1 MTRVGILGGSF
12 DPPHNAHLA
21 MARVALQRIP
31 LDTVLFMAAPRPPHK
46 KPTEL
51 TSYAMRLRMIELAV
65 EGQDGLQVSRMEE
78 ARSGRSYT
86 IELLEHYRREHD
98 DDLFLILGADSVR
111 DLPDWKSPA
120 SILNIATLVVFPRA
134 GCSPVVPVE
143 GEAAVVLFEEP
154 LIDISSSGI
163 RERVRDGKPIDSL
176 VPKAVHKFILDNSLY
191 S

>member
-1 MTRVGILGGSF
+1 MKRVGILGGSF

-21 MARVALQRIP
+21 MARVALERIP
-31 LDTVLFMAAPRPPHK
+31 LDTVLFMPAPRPPHK
-46 KPTEL
+46 KAGDL
-51 TSYAMRLRMIELAV
+51 TSYAMRLHMTGLAV
-65 EGQDGLQVSRMEE
+65 EGEPGLQVSRMEE
-78 ARSGRSYT
+78 ARTGPSYT
-86 IELLEHYRREHD
+86 VDLLERYRREHD
-98 DDLFLILGADSVR
+98 DDVYLILGADSVN

-134 GCSPVVPVE
+134 GYAPVVPVE
-143 GEAAVVLFEEP
+143 GESAVVLFEEP

-176 VPKAVHKFILDNSLY
+176 VPKPVHKFILDNSLY